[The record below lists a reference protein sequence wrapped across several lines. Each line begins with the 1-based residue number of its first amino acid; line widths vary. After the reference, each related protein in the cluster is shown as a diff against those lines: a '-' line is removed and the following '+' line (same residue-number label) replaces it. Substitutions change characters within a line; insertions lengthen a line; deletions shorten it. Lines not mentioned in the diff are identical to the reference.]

1 MWKKIK
7 EFFVNSFFLYL
18 AIELVEEFLEEMIS
32 WGISSLLVKGIST
45 LFIVSLTQGV
55 KVLIKRIVKSL
66 TYKEGNDKVEKLK
79 KVWNCFKA
87 NKCTVLGAVTGAG
100 VVVSGTVID
109 INSLPALYIGTFNL
123 TPVLYWVAMG
133 VLVIVASFFPET
145 YEKWKARVEAQ
156 KAEREQK
163 ALVKEA
169 EKELANEEKLANQ
182 TQAEQEKAEIKKTK
196 AEEEAKAKAKADEE
210 HKAKVDAIKAQLK
223 AEKAKAENTKN
234 V

>member
-55 KVLIKRIVKSL
+55 KVLIKRIVKQI

-79 KVWNCFKA
+79 KVWNWFKA
-87 NKCTVLGAVTGAG
+87 NKCTILGVATGAG
-100 VVVSGTVID
+100 VAVSGTVVD
-109 INSLPALYIGTFNL
+109 VNGLPALYIGTFNL
-123 TPVLYWVAMG
+123 TPVLYWVIMG

-145 YEKWKARVEAQ
+145 YEKWKTRVDAQ
-156 KAEREQK
+156 KAEKEQK

-169 EKELANEEKLANQ
+169 EKELANEEKVANQ
-182 TQAEQEKAEIKKTK
+182 TQAEQEKAK
-196 AEEEAKAKAKADEE
+196 AKEEADKLAKQEKEKADAE
-210 HKAKVDAIKAQLK
+210 HKAKVEAIKAQLK